1 MNSVYL
7 GIGSNTGDRGQNLSD
22 ALLMINE
29 LVGNVLRRSSLYE
42 TEPWG
47 FNSDNYFL
55 NMAVVVLTGLDQH
68 EVLKN
73 SQHIE
78 KQLGRIRTG
87 KGYSDR
93 IIDIDILL
101 FNNLIIQE
109 RDLVIPHP
117 LMHERKFVMAP
128 MAEIAP
134 DVIHPGFN
142 LTMLELLESCP
153 DNHNLKKLPSDL
165 R

>member
-1 MNSVYL
+1 MNSVFL
-7 GIGSNTGDRGQNLSD
+7 GIGSNSGDRGKNLSD
-22 ALLMINE
+22 TLMMINE
-29 LVGNVLRRSSLYE
+29 LVGNVMRCSSLYE

-55 NMAVVVLTGLDQH
+55 NMAVLVLTGLDQH

-87 KGYSDR
+87 DGYSDR

-101 FNNLIIQE
+101 FNNLVIQE
-109 RDLVIPHP
+109 RNLVIPHP

-128 MAEIAP
+128 IAEIAP
-134 DVIHPGFN
+134 DFIHPGFN
-142 LTMLELLESCP
+142 LTMLALLESCP
-153 DNHNLKKLPSDL
+153 DNHKLKKLPSDL
-165 R
+165 K